1 MKIQQTDKTITRR
14 QKERL
19 KRGGWEPI
27 NHACRHCGGR
37 LLQKQG
43 GDKETI
49 VRCIQC
55 DATVTG
61 KHEDLCCCGEEVT
74 GYGAIWECFVNP
86 DRSPTNP
93 QVILVRE
100 RALPRVVQAKPK
112 PYKPV
117 LIPEF

>member
-1 MKIQQTDKTITRR
+1 M
-14 QKERL
+14 
-19 KRGGWEPI
+19 
-27 NHACRHCGGR
+27 
-37 LLQKQG
+37 LQKQG
-43 GDKETI
+43 DNAENI

-61 KHEDLCCCGEEVT
+61 KHEDLCCCGEEVL

-86 DRSPTNP
+86 ERTPANP

-100 RALPRVVQAKPK
+100 RSLPRVVREKK

-117 LIPEF
+117 RIPEF